1 MKYVFDA
8 PNRGLKTGAQLKDD
22 KKKLLRDFI
31 HNGDPIPSELRN
43 KDNGFLLTKIAGDYL
58 DNDDV
63 IRATIALTESK
74 KCHSIGE
81 DPRWV

>member
-31 HNGDPIPSELRN
+31 HNGDPIPSELYN
-43 KDNGFLLTKIAGDYL
+43 EENGFLLTKIAGEYL

-63 IRATIALTESK
+63 IRGTIALTESK
-74 KCHSIGE
+74 ICHSTQE
-81 DPRWV
+81 RL